1 MTKREY
7 PEWMKRHPHWI
18 AAVEQGD
25 RYLAEG
31 IGGHRLPSDV
41 NQDVNQDVISGVS
54 LAVVIAL
61 LAFLM

>member
-31 IGGHRLPSDV
+31 IGGHRLPSNV
-41 NQDVNQDVISGVS
+41 KQDVISGVS